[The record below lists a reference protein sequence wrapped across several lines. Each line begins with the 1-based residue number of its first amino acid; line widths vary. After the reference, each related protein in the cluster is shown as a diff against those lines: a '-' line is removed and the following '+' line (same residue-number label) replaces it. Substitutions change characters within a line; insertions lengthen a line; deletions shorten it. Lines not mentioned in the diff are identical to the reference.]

1 MTGSASTGGV
11 FTPGTPDRI
20 LWAGPYNRPVNSSTT
35 TASCTTVSFSV
46 LYPSDFVPTSVT
58 NTAQATYTPAG
69 ASQKT
74 IEGSVTHGFVT
85 GTAGGT
91 FSKSNTGTIA
101 NTYPIDQQPGFDWRI
116 SLANTGSVAQQ
127 NVVVEDAIPA
137 QALVNQISV
146 GRFIPYYSLS
156 VQYQLKDNGTTW
168 YDLPGNPYTAPADVA
183 ITSLDPAPTDA
194 NPVTRVRWNHGTIPP
209 GYQRFDNN
217 ASSYHRVR
225 VTFRNPDRNGN
236 PVAVPTA
243 VQNVATYSATNLT
256 LTNATNTVTTSAGLP
271 VAPRMDKSGDTS
283 SFPTGQ
289 NFTPG
294 TQTTYTLTLTN
305 NSSTNG
311 PDLRNAVIL
320 DALPATTQYLS
331 HTVAYGTGVTP
342 PAPADAPVFAQY
354 PNPTGSGTVL
364 RWTWPNLAIPAA
376 TSGPPATPARAITV
390 NITVRVLSGASGLP
404 GQYTNLGMLA
414 GLSNGD
420 VVTTNCRL
428 QPAPVDTNDLD
439 QDGNRTETLCV
450 SRNALYNILP
460 NASLNSV
467 KLVKGACAGNTD
479 YASTATTYG
488 NGPLSYRLTVSN
500 PGNVSVNRAIFYD
513 IFPYAG
519 DRGVISVDARG
530 SDWAPALTGAVS
542 VPSGATVEYSQS
554 TNPCRP
560 ELFGGTAG
568 QALPSGCTN
577 DWTGIAPTDI
587 TSVKALKVSFGTN
600 ITIAPEDA
608 LRFSWP
614 MRAPVSAQIAELGNN
629 SFGYLATRTDGLT
642 PALQAA
648 EPNLVQTTID
658 CSEAPPF
665 IGDYVWHDTNRNG
678 IQDTGEVGINGV
690 VVELWSP
697 GADGQAGGIDDTL
710 VSATL
715 SAADGAGHNG
725 FYRFGDLLPG
735 SYYVRF
741 TPPAGYSISPQEQG
755 SDPEKDSDPD
765 PLTGETAV
773 LTVALGGGRLD
784 IDMGLVEATTAT
796 VGNYV
801 WIDRNGNGVQDESP
815 SDGLNGVPVDLLGDG
830 GQVVRST
837 VTADDS
843 FGNPGYYLFRD
854 VSPGTY
860 SLQVDRRGTFA
871 SGFTTANAGTGS
883 NDSRIAVDAA
893 GLGTGAL
900 FSLVAGSVVLNQDAG
915 LVFPAGP
922 LSVGDRIWLDLNNN
936 GIYEPATE
944 SGIDG
949 VTLYLY
955 ADTNGDNL
963 YTPGADR
970 FVASTTSFTKTG
982 FPGFYEFTGL
992 PAGSYVL
999 QVIPANFATGGALAD
1014 TIPSTG
1020 SGSPPPD
1027 PDNDLNDNL
1036 DQNAYTDAQGTVAT
1050 KAITLSVGGEPS
1062 GDHNPTLD
1070 AGFVTFDTLVAI
1082 GNLVFYDVN
1091 ANGRFDPSLGDTG
1104 VDGVAV
1110 KLFQQ
1115 GQNPLTAT
1123 PARTTLTSGGGFY
1136 LFDLVPQGNWFV
1148 YVPKEEFGTGGH
1160 LAAMASS
1167 PGNGGDNAYDDNL
1180 DENGQDGG
1188 TPTTQGVSTHVFA
1201 LAFGTEPTGEV
1212 GAGAH
1217 DYPGLLPDDSVNL
1230 TADLGFLD
1238 TCTTICDVNSSG
1250 RVDVI
1255 DLNLIGARRGTRV
1268 SPPGRAYS
1276 GDCNRDGVLSI
1287 NDQRACLPFKTP

>member
-1 MTGSASTGGV
+1 MRLANHRPGPWYLLPLALLIALLAPLSAQAATLTLTKEAPASVLTGATFEYRLSYSCTAVTQGENCLAASVTDVMPAGVEIVSCLGNAAHQQLPGGVSCLTGLNRTARFYFSQSPQTASAPGTLPAGSTGTLVIQAKFTSGSTPNGFQATNSATIISSTATTVISNPVTTTAAATDQLYITKARLAANSAKGQETAYRVDFCQPPANTIGALNATNISFVETIPAGASYVAGSASTGGV
-11 FTPGTPDRI
+11 YTPGTPDRI
-20 LWAGPYNRPVNSSTT
+20 IWAGPYTRNVNAA
-35 TASCTTVSFSV
+35 ASAACTTVTFSI
-46 LYPSDFVPTSVT
+46 LYPSDFAPTSVT

-69 ASQKT
+69 AIQKT
-74 IEGSVTHGFVT
+74 IDGSVTHGFVT
-85 GTAGGT
+85 GAAAGVL
-91 FSKSNTGTIA
+91 SKSNSGAVTGSPN
-101 NTYPIDQQPGFDWRI
+101 NTYPIAQQPGFDWRVY
-116 SLANTGSVAQQ
+116 LTNTGSEAQQ
-127 NVVVEDAIPA
+127 NVVVEDAVPV

-146 GRFIPYYSLS
+146 GNFIPYFSIS
-156 VQYQLKDNGTTW
+156 VQYQLKNNGNVW
-168 YDLPGNPYTAPADVA
+168 YDLPGNPYRAPADVPIA
-183 ITSLDPAPTDA
+183 NLTPTPDDT
-194 NPVTRVRWNHGTIPP
+194 NPVTRVRWSFGTIPP
-209 GYQRFDNN
+209 GFQRFDTTA
-217 ASSYHRVR
+217 ASYNRIR
-225 VTFRNPDRNGN
+225 VTFQNPDRNGS
-236 PVAVPTA
+236 PVAVGTL

-256 LTNATNTVTTSAGLP
+256 LPNATNTVTTSAGLP
-271 VAPRMDKSGDTS
+271 AGPRMDKSGDVS

-305 NSSTNG
+305 SSTTGG
-311 PDLRNAVIL
+311 PDLRNPVLL
-320 DALPATTQYLS
+320 DTLPATMQYVS
-331 HTVAYGTGVTP
+331 QTVAYGTGVTP
-342 PAPADAPVFAQY
+342 PAAEDAPVFSQY

-376 TSGPPATPARAITV
+376 TATTPARTITV
-390 NITVRVLSGASGLP
+390 TITVKVRSGASGLP

-420 VVTTNCRL
+420 VVTTNCR
-428 QPAPVDTNDLD
+428 QTAVDTNDLD

-500 PGNVSVNRAIFYD
+500 PGNVPVNRAIFYD

-519 DRGVISVDARG
+519 DRGVISADARG
-530 SDWAPALTGAVS
+530 SEWAPALTGAVS

-658 CSEAPPF
+658 CIEAPPF
-665 IGDYVWHDTNRNG
+665 IGDYVWHDANRDG

-715 SAADGAGHNG
+715 SAADGAGYNG

-815 SDGLNGVPVDLLGDG
+815 SDGLNGVPVDLLDDG
-830 GQVVRST
+830 GQVVLST

-883 NDSRIAVDAA
+883 NDSRIATDVS
-893 GLGTGAL
+893 GLGTAAQFAL
-900 FSLVAGSVVLNQDAG
+900 AAGSVVLNQDAG
-915 LVFPAGP
+915 LDFPTGP
-922 LSVGDRIWLDLNNN
+922 LSLGDRIWLDLNNN

-949 VTLYLY
+949 VTLDLY
-955 ADTNGDNL
+955 ADTNGDDL
-963 YTPGADR
+963 YTPGTDR

-999 QVIPANFATGGALAD
+999 QVISANFAAGGALAG

-1020 SGSPPPD
+1020 SGSPGP
-1027 PDNDLNDNL
+1027 
-1036 DQNAYTDAQGTVAT
+1036 
-1050 KAITLSVGGEPS
+1050 
-1062 GDHNPTLD
+1062 
-1070 AGFVTFDTLVAI
+1070 
-1082 GNLVFYDVN
+1082 
-1091 ANGRFDPSLGDTG
+1091 
-1104 VDGVAV
+1104 
-1110 KLFQQ
+1110 
-1115 GQNPLTAT
+1115 
-1123 PARTTLTSGGGFY
+1123 
-1136 LFDLVPQGNWFV
+1136 
-1148 YVPKEEFGTGGH
+1148 
-1160 LAAMASS
+1160 
-1167 PGNGGDNAYDDNL
+1167 
-1180 DENGQDGG
+1180 
-1188 TPTTQGVSTHVFA
+1188 
-1201 LAFGTEPTGEV
+1201 
-1212 GAGAH
+1212 
-1217 DYPGLLPDDSVNL
+1217 
-1230 TADLGFLD
+1230 
-1238 TCTTICDVNSSG
+1238 
-1250 RVDVI
+1250 
-1255 DLNLIGARRGTRV
+1255 
-1268 SPPGRAYS
+1268 
-1276 GDCNRDGVLSI
+1276 
-1287 NDQRACLPFKTP
+1287 